1 MTERSL
7 SIENSLPLLGGAI
20 KCSFFK
26 KRGEGG
32 MQKCSSCKSQCLT
45 LASLRLR
52 SLEKKRNP
60 DQVFSAITFNLSLEI
75 IDIAL
80 SCATVFMN

>member
-1 MTERSL
+1 
-7 SIENSLPLLGGAI
+7 
-20 KCSFFK
+20 
-26 KRGEGG
+26 

-52 SLEKKRNP
+52 SLEKKEILTR
-60 DQVFSAITFNLSLEI
+60 QVFSAITFNLSLEI